1 MLFWYLMYFEK
12 KDLSLRPGALRPSLF
27 SGTSPCCPGQSGLSP
42 LHRRRL
48 ISKMATWDQGGGRAG
63 RCIKRNMRVW
73 EEEQQEIAEELG
85 DGKMIKLDF
94 WNDNKTV
101 FWVNYNNYCHV
112 IVSWVKAG
120 SFPVLAPGGGHFPPQ
135 MLPVL
140 EHQVRMMMM
149 RMRMR
154 RGGMMRMR
162 RGMMMRMMRMRRGR
176 MMRMMMRRRGRMMRK
191 TMMRMMRM
199 MMVRRRMMRMMR
211 MRRMKDQIDFNETSE
226 SSQRC
231 DRRAPWWFNVSKLF

>member
-1 MLFWYLMYFEK
+1 
-12 KDLSLRPGALRPSLF
+12 
-27 SGTSPCCPGQSGLSP
+27 
-42 LHRRRL
+42 
-48 ISKMATWDQGGGRAG
+48 
-63 RCIKRNMRVW
+63 MRVW

-140 EHQVRMMMM
+140 EHQVRMI
-149 RMRMR
+149 
-154 RGGMMRMR
+154 
-162 RGMMMRMMRMRRGR
+162 
-176 MMRMMMRRRGRMMRK
+176 
-191 TMMRMMRM
+191 
-199 MMVRRRMMRMMR
+199 MMVMVMIMMVVMMKWATCACQAPEGTINLR
-211 MRRMKDQIDFNETSE
+211 PDLELG
-226 SSQRC
+226 SQQKIS
-231 DRRAPWWFNVSKLF
+231 APRNFQRKKI

>member
-1 MLFWYLMYFEK
+1 
-12 KDLSLRPGALRPSLF
+12 
-27 SGTSPCCPGQSGLSP
+27 
-42 LHRRRL
+42 
-48 ISKMATWDQGGGRAG
+48 
-63 RCIKRNMRVW
+63 
-73 EEEQQEIAEELG
+73 
-85 DGKMIKLDF
+85 MIKLDF

-154 RGGMMRMR
+154 RGRMMRMR

-176 MMRMMMRRRGRMMRK
+176 MMRMMMRRRGRMMRM
-191 TMMRMMRM
+191 TMMRRM
-199 MMVRRRMMRMMR
+199 
-211 MRRMKDQIDFNETSE
+211 RMKDQIDFNETPE